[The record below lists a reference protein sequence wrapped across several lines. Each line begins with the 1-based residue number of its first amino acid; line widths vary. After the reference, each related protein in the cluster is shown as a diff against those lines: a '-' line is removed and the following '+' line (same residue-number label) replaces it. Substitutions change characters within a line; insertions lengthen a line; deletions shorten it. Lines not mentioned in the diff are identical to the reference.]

1 MPEKKP
7 AARRRPAPKRAAQMS
22 PLDFL
27 KSVYR
32 EPIPDDVGPADR
44 AKLIAQK
51 LAAAKAAA
59 AYELQQRQPDAGEGE
74 LAALLRELEGGDGDE

>member
-7 AARRRPAPKRAAQMS
+7 AARRRPAPKRAEPMS